1 MKTFP
6 VGRGSLDCA
15 IHSFFAIFFETI
27 YFQEK
32 FTELGFFYSKG
43 FLMKIWKK

>member
-1 MKTFP
+1 MGKGTP
-6 VGRGSLDCA
+6 DCV

-32 FTELGFFYSKG
+32 FTELGFFNYKDV
-43 FLMKIWKK
+43 